1 MMKKVDNR
9 LNIKISSSDKAKIA
23 QKAREKGLTLSAYIR
38 MVLLE
43 QKD

>member
-9 LNIKISSSDKAKIA
+9 LNIKISSSDKAKIE
-23 QKAREKGLTLSAYIR
+23 QKAQAKGLTLSVYIR
-38 MVLLE
+38 MVLLA

>member
-23 QKAREKGLTLSAYIR
+23 QKAQEKGLTLNADIS
-38 MVLLE
+38 MLLLT